1 MLLLRLFIEKRIDEP
16 VHHSA
21 LLPHQRTGRAAF
33 LGPEV
38 VIRKQTEVAL
48 NQGQRRA
55 QLMAEQPQSANS
67 GRQNPHSWFAVATQ
81 RGAGTT
87 PCQAVIHLADPVSG
101 P

>member
-16 VHHSA
+16 VHLSA
-21 LLPHQRTGRAAF
+21 LFAHQRTGRAAF

-38 VIRKQTEVAL
+38 VIRKQTQIAL

-67 GRQNPHSWFAVATQ
+67 GGKIPTHGSRSPPSVGPA
-81 RGAGTT
+81 R
-87 PCQAVIHLADPVSG
+87 LPVK